1 MKLRYFYDSGDM
13 ATKRLLKAAPEASP
27 IPRQA
32 TIRLAAVIWSSGWQ
46 TCGPD
51 IMQILDKYPLESE
64 NKSIITMYTV
74 SDSNALQYMNKGMKT
89 KRAIDSP
96 STIIDETVQGWLT

>member
-1 MKLRYFYDSGDM
+1 
-13 ATKRLLKAAPEASP
+13 
-27 IPRQA
+27 
-32 TIRLAAVIWSSGWQ
+32 
-46 TCGPD
+46 
-51 IMQILDKYPLESE
+51 MQILDKYPLESE
-64 NKSIITMYTV
+64 NKSIITIYTV

>member
-1 MKLRYFYDSGDM
+1 M
-13 ATKRLLKAAPEASP
+13 ATNRLLSAAPVARP

-51 IMQILDKYPLESE
+51 IMQILERYPLESE
-64 NKSIITMYTV
+64 NKSIITMYIV
-74 SDSNALQYMNKGMKT
+74 SDSKALQYMNNGMNT
-89 KRAIDSP
+89 RRANDNTR
-96 STIIDETVQGWLT
+96 TIIDETVHGWLI